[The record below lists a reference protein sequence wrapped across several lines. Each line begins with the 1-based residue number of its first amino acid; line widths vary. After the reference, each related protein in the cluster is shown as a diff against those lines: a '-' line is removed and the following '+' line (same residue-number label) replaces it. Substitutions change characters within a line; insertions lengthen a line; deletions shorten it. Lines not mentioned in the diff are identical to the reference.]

1 MTLEELLEH
10 FKTDHKIVLT
20 MLANGMSLIYAPHL
34 IKAGTRENQM
44 KRKYD
49 GILSIKIFFKIQSV
63 CVYLE
68 FLKSTKQ

>member
-1 MTLEELLEH
+1 
-10 FKTDHKIVLT
+10 